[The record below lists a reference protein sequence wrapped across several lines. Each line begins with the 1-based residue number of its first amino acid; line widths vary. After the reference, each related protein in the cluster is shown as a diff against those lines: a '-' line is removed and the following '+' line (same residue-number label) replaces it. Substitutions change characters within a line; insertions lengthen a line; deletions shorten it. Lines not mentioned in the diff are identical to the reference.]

1 MMTREQWEHKVVLLG
16 EGGVGK
22 TSLVKRF
29 VLSKYEDKYQ
39 RTMGTNVYKKDV
51 NFLDVTDQISV
62 KLVIWDIMGQNI
74 FPKVIRSYLTGAA
87 GIIFVCDLTNKG
99 SLSGIIQWIEMVQ
112 HVIPKA
118 SYMFLGN
125 KSDLPNR
132 EFDLK
137 GLKNL
142 ADGYSSPALLTSAKT
157 GVGVEEAFLVIAKR
171 IFRHQ
176 MVESKAGPTTVAGP
190 DLPKEILAED
200 DIIDLFGRAAGGQEL
215 SIPVIR
221 EQFTKLKI
229 DYENPSMDDLERVAR
244 ELTKYVQ
251 FMRGEADAKKFE
263 KEIKKALKDRKG

>member
-1 MMTREQWEHKVVLLG
+1 MSRQQWEHKVVLLG
-16 EGGVGK
+16 VGGVGK

-39 RTMGTNVYKKDV
+39 KTLGTNVYKKDV
-51 NFLDVTDQISV
+51 NFLDVTDQISM

-74 FPKVIRSYLTGAA
+74 FPKVIRSYLAGATGVL
-87 GIIFVCDLTNKG
+87 FVCDLTNNG

-112 HVIPKA
+112 QEIPEA
-118 SYMFLGN
+118 SYVFLGN

-157 GVGVEEAFLVIAKR
+157 GAGVEEAFLVIAKR

-176 MVESKAGPTTVAGP
+176 MIKGKAGPASAAEP

-200 DIIDLFGRAAGGQEL
+200 DIIDLFGKVAGGQEL
-215 SIPVIR
+215 STPVIR

-229 DYENPSMDDLERVAR
+229 DYENPSMDDLERIAR
-244 ELTKYVQ
+244 ELTKYVL
-251 FMRGEADAKKFE
+251 FMRGEAEAKKFE
-263 KEIKKALKDRKG
+263 REIRKALRERKG